1 MVGPIRTLRKPAT
14 SLVVVANQ
22 RRDTRRRAIEA
33 VLWVAVLLVG
43 AFILLPS
50 LTTLAHATKE
60 EKVALQRATQEEA
73 DMNAAA
79 KDLEFIVSDPLT
91 DQNLIQIHSLSE
103 KND

>member
-1 MVGPIRTLRKPAT
+1 
-14 SLVVVANQ
+14 VANQ

>member
-22 RRDTRRRAIEA
+22 RRATRRRAIEA